1 MPKTV
6 VTETTMDRLM
16 GTAPKAKRPR
26 TTGQPAGRPALN
38 EGRQKLMAAVLPA
51 TWQACK
57 TELYR
62 RSLAGERV
70 TLADGRDRVPNMGDL
85 IDEAVAAVAKI
96 WKDRG

>member
-16 GTAPKAKRPR
+16 GTTPKAKRPR
-26 TTGQPAGRPALN
+26 VTGQPAGRPALN
-38 EGRQKLMAAVLPA
+38 EGRKKLMAAVLPS
-51 TWQACK
+51 TWQTVK

-70 TLADGRDRVPNMGDL
+70 TLEDGQTRVPNMGDL
-85 IDEAVAAVAKI
+85 IDEAVAAVAKA